1 MQDILPCCAPL
12 LDLSWQTLW
21 IELRNTRNTFA
32 RQHPLAVFA
41 AVCKE
46 AAKKAGIPHQE
57 YFYHPL
63 EGPPDDRIR
72 KNTIYALELVFP
84 SLDST
89 IPDRFLSGLTKHL
102 QNPHNNFSLH
112 SSESAR
118 TRCLSD
124 LLTENPLP
132 NPDEVCL
139 EFLTPFPF
147 TPKEQ
152 GQRHLIDRDIFFRKL
167 EARIKRTFDLTLPE
181 VESSWEGVRL
191 LSCYWEYY
199 ERQRNAGS
207 NKGKQYLNGTV
218 GPLYLRGNIGPV
230 YPLLLV
236 CSEISSGRRS
246 SFGLGHYRLLHNRA
260 FFEQQLT
267 DRSLF
272 LRYRQELLEQS
283 DHQADIAGELLDP
296 DQAEADLHQA
306 LLDNRLVF
314 SPAQSVGIPKK
325 NGSLRSIA
333 ILYPESHCIHYF
345 LNRLLSPIL
354 DKLFTDAVIG
364 YRPSRSRQ
372 LAKKRIVQAFHEGFS
387 YVLKADIASF
397 FDQIDWQI
405 LEQKLSAILPIADSR
420 IRALLSQCIQ
430 TQVAGPD
437 GIIPRTKGLLQ
448 GSPLSPLLS
457 NLYLDAFDEQ
467 LAAMGYRVVR
477 YGDDFVIMLRSLAEG
492 EIALADIR
500 LLLEPLGLSLQEE
513 KTRLQP
519 LDMGFTFLGLEF
531 GAMIDEEFVER
542 TALKKTLFVR
552 EQYGFIG
559 IDGQSV
565 VIKKGRELQARLPIH
580 RISGIVL
587 FGANTLS
594 TRLLQRCSQEH
605 IPVSFCSPAGY
616 YVNTLKPDSR
626 SYFQLLVEHSNRHAA
641 LSEQEQLARA
651 IEISTAKIENYLVWF
666 QGRREAEIQEL
677 RSKLDQAVIG
687 LSRCEHINQVMGHEG
702 AAAKL
707 IFRAVNSLVR
717 EEEGERFFPA
727 KVRICHC
734 RADPYNSLLDFA
746 SFLLF
751 CKINV
756 LVRTRGLNPYLGI
769 LHSHKDNYESLVA
782 DIQEMFRC
790 RMDRMVLRM
799 LNLRIIQAKDFE
811 GGAETDL
818 SHDNQGG
825 PRLNRQASGR
835 FIEYFERELSLRLT
849 NEPGTLKQL
858 LVAQVGV
865 IARWAR
871 DNQPLIWYNA
881 RSYERD

>member
-1 MQDILPCCAPL
+1 MQEILPCFQPL
-12 LDLSWQTLW
+12 LDLSWQTLRL
-21 IELRNTRNTFA
+21 ELRNTRNTFA

-41 AVCKE
+41 AICKH
-46 AAKKAGIPHQE
+46 AAKQAGIPHNQ

-63 EGPPDDRIR
+63 DGPPDDRIR

-84 SLDST
+84 ASDT
-89 IPDRFLSGLTKHL
+89 AIPDRFLSGLNKHL
-102 QNPHNNFSLH
+102 HNPRNNFSLH
-112 SSESAR
+112 SSEPAR
-118 TRCLSD
+118 TRCLRD
-124 LLTENPLP
+124 LLTENPLR

-152 GQRHLIDRDIFFRKL
+152 GQHHLIDRDIFFRKL
-167 EARIKRTFDLTLPE
+167 EARIKRTFALTLPE
-181 VESSWEGVRL
+181 VENCWQGVRL

-218 GPLYLRGNIGPV
+218 GPLYLRGDIEPI
-230 YPLLLV
+230 YPLLLL

-246 SFGLGHYRLLHNRA
+246 SFGLGHYRLVHNRA
-260 FFEQQLT
+260 FFEPQLT

-296 DQAEADLHQA
+296 EQAETDLHQA
-306 LLDNRLVF
+306 LLDNSLTF
-314 SPAQSVGIPKK
+314 PPAHSAGIPKK
-325 NGSLRSIA
+325 DGSLRSIA

-372 LAKKRIVQAFHEGFS
+372 LAKKRIVQAFHEGFTF
-387 YVLKADIASF
+387 VLKADIASF
-397 FDQIDWQI
+397 FDQINWQI
-405 LEQKLSAILPIADSR
+405 LEQKLDAILPVADSR
-420 IRALLSQCIQ
+420 IRALLHQCIQ
-430 TQVAGPD
+430 TRIAGPD
-437 GIIPRTKGLLQ
+437 GIIPRNKGLLQ

-457 NLYLDAFDEQ
+457 NLYLDEFDEQ
-467 LAAMGYRVVR
+467 LAGLGYRVVR
-477 YGDDFVIMLRSLAEG
+477 YGDDFVIMLRSPAEG
-492 EIALADIR
+492 KVALADIH
-500 LLLEPLGLSLQEE
+500 LLLEPLELSLQEE

-542 TALKKTLFVR
+542 TTLKKTLFVQ
-552 EQYGFIG
+552 EQYAFIG
-559 IDGQSV
+559 VDSQTV
-565 VIKKGRELQARLPIH
+565 VIKKGREMLARLPIH
-580 RISGIVL
+580 RISGLVL
-587 FGANTLS
+587 FGSNTLS
-594 TRLLQRCSQEH
+594 SRLLQRCSQEH

-626 SYFQLLVEHSNRHAA
+626 SYFHLLAEHTNRHAA
-641 LSEQEQLARA
+641 LSGAGQV
-651 IEISTAKIENYLVWF
+651 EIAAEIVTAKIENYLIWL
-666 QGRREAEIQEL
+666 QGRREPEVQEL
-677 RSKLDQAVIG
+677 FPKLEQTVIA
-687 LSRCEHINQVMGHEG
+687 LSHCAGINEVLGHEG

-707 IFRAVNSLVR
+707 LFRAVNALVQ
-717 EEEGERFFPA
+717 EEEGKSFFQA
-727 KVRICHC
+727 KSRICHC
-734 RADPYNSLLDFA
+734 RADPYNSLQDFA

-751 CKINV
+751 CKLNV

-769 LHSHKDNYESLVA
+769 LHSHKDSYESLVA
-782 DIQEMFRC
+782 DLQEMFRC

-799 LNLRIIQAKDFE
+799 LNLRLIQAGDFE
-811 GGAETDL
+811 EDE
-818 SHDNQGG
+818 QGG
-825 PRLNRQASGR
+825 VRLNREASGR
-835 FIEYFERELSLRLT
+835 FIDYFERELSLCLT
-849 NEPGTLKQL
+849 GEPGTLKQL
-858 LVAQVGV
+858 LLAQVSV

-871 DNQPLIWYNA
+871 DNQRLIWYNA
-881 RSYERD
+881 RSYERE